1 MPREGGKCRRRGVAH
16 IPPTFSVVDA
26 PRITR
31 VTDRR
36 RSRSIYSSD
45 DRTEFIST
53 SAGERDRLNSLYAR
67 HRNSRS
73 AAGDMAFAKNYSDDL
88 VAFVD
93 PPVYYPD
100 HGTND
105 MICSHI

>member
-1 MPREGGKCRRRGVAH
+1 
-16 IPPTFSVVDA
+16 
-26 PRITR
+26 
-31 VTDRR
+31 
-36 RSRSIYSSD
+36 
-45 DRTEFIST
+45 
-53 SAGERDRLNSLYAR
+53 
-67 HRNSRS
+67 
-73 AAGDMAFAKNYSDDL
+73 MAFAKNYSDDL